1 MNKVGI
7 YLKKK
12 REKADLSLREAAQ
25 LVGSISHQ
33 HIRVIEEGETSPT
46 FDKVMALL
54 SAYHADLQEFL
65 SETGYL
71 PQNVKPADMS
81 NMRRIPVISWVLA
94 GQWSE
99 VANTFD
105 PEDAKDWIETEIKG
119 EHVFALEVKGDSM
132 EPEFCEGETIIVRP
146 QAKVNTGDFVVVR
159 NHNNE
164 ATLKQIK
171 KIGNRRILH
180 PLNKKYKDIELSEN
194 QEYVVVG
201 RVIEKVN
208 RKKY

>member
-1 MNKVGI
+1 MNKVGV

-12 REKADLSLREAAQ
+12 REEADLSLREAANI
-25 LVGSISHQ
+25 VGSISHQ
-33 HIRVIEEGETSPT
+33 HIKVVEDGTISPT

-71 PQNVKPADMS
+71 PRNVEPVDMS
-81 NMRRIPVISWVLA
+81 SMRKIPLISWVLA

-99 VANTFD
+99 VAESFD
-105 PEDAKDWIETEIKG
+105 PEDAEDWIETEVKG
-119 EHVFALEVKGDSM
+119 ERVFALEVKGDSM
-132 EPEFCEGETIIVRP
+132 EPEFIEGETIIVRP

-201 RVIEKVN
+201 RVVEKVN
-208 RKKY
+208 RKRY